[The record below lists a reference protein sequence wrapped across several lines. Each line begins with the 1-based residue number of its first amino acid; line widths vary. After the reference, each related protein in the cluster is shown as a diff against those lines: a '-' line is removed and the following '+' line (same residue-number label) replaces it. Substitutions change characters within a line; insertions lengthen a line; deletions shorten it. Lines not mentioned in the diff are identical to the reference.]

1 MMERK
6 MILKLIRKEDDE
18 QWYFKGSLE
27 LLRELRQAVEEAA
40 VRKEL
45 EQYDKEINN
54 GK

>member
-1 MMERK
+1 
-6 MILKLIRKEDDE
+6 MIQNQK
-18 QWYFKGSLE
+18 E
-27 LLRELRQAVEEAA
+27 LLRELRQAVESESA